1 MDFKNLLD
9 RYEWQARL
17 FPVLI
22 VIAPIVLS
30 ILIWFPETRTK
41 YNSVISL
48 LGTFGLMHLIARISR
63 NLGKSKENS
72 LYKLWGGAPTT
83 QILRHKDETLDSI
96 TKKRYHKF
104 LENNINGLKLPTV
117 EDEEKNPNEADKAY
131 QSAVKWL
138 REKTRDKKKY
148 YLIFQENIHYGFSR
162 NLWAFKTYA
171 IIINII
177 NIIMNF
183 VGIYLTYK
191 FDIINV
197 KLEIWVSI
205 IVAILFLL
213 IWITF
218 INKKSVR
225 LSAYAY
231 ARVLISVC
239 ENIS

>member
-1 MDFKNLLD
+1 MDFKNLFD

-17 FPVLI
+17 FPALI
-22 VIAPIVLS
+22 VIFPIVLS

-41 YNSVISL
+41 YSSIISL
-48 LGTFGLMHLIARISR
+48 FGTFGLMHLIARISR
-63 NLGKSKENS
+63 NLGRSKEDS

-83 QILRHKDETLDSI
+83 QVLRHKDETLDST

-104 LENNINGLKLPTV
+104 LENNIEGFKLPSV
-117 EDEEKNPNEADKAY
+117 EEEEKNPNEADKVY
-131 QSAVKWL
+131 QSAIKWL

-148 YLIFQENIHYGFSR
+148 YLVFQENIHYGFSR

-171 IIINII
+171 IIISII
-177 NIIMNF
+177 NIFMNF

-191 FDIINV
+191 FDLIKV
-197 KLEIWVSI
+197 KPEIWVSI
-205 IVAILFLL
+205 IVAILFLV
-213 IWITF
+213 IWIAF
-218 INKKSVR
+218 INRKSVR

-231 ARVLISVC
+231 ARALIAVC